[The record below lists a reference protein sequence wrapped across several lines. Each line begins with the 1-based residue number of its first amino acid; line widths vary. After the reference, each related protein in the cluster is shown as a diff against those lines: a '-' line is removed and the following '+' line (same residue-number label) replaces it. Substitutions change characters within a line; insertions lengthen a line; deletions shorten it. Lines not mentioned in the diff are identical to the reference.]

1 MAYYY
6 TLYNKVS
13 WTDWFSV
20 IGHGLPLD
28 LSLAGYLT
36 IIPGLLLVASA
47 WTDSRIL
54 QLIRRIYFTIISIL
68 LSCIFISD
76 LGLYGYWG
84 FRLDTTPLFY
94 FFSSPKDAL
103 ASVSLWV
110 VAGGILAMAVYATL
124 LYFIFTWILV
134 HEKNPLKIP
143 YRRLSVS
150 GVLLLTTGLLFIPI
164 RGGFS
169 VSTMN
174 LGRVFFSA
182 DQRLNHAAI
191 NPAFSLLDSFSRQAD
206 FDKQYRFM
214 SAEEADTLFSELTD
228 KPVTDSIPRLF
239 NTERPNIIM
248 IILESFSSIWTN
260 LPKKVSCLPISMPTA
275 SAPTGAW
282 YPSLADTPPSLL
294 RVS

>member
-36 IIPGLLLVASA
+36 ILPGLLLIASA

-110 VAGGILAMAVYATL
+110 VAGGILAMAVYAAL
-124 LYFIFTWILV
+124 LYFVFSWIFRQSFFQCRPTV
-134 HEKNPLKIP
+134 EPCRHQ
-143 YRRLSVS
+143 S
-150 GVLLLTTGLLFIPI
+150 GFQPVGFLFQT
-164 RGGFS
+164 GGF
-169 VSTMN
+169 
-174 LGRVFFSA
+174 R
-182 DQRLNHAAI
+182 
-191 NPAFSLLDSFSRQAD
+191 
-206 FDKQYRFM
+206 
-214 SAEEADTLFSELTD
+214 
-228 KPVTDSIPRLF
+228 
-239 NTERPNIIM
+239 
-248 IILESFSSIWTN
+248 
-260 LPKKVSCLPISMPTA
+260 
-275 SAPTGAW
+275 
-282 YPSLADTPPSLL
+282 
-294 RVS
+294 

>member
-36 IIPGLLLVASA
+36 ILPGLLLIASA

-110 VAGGILAMAVYATL
+110 VAGGILAMAVYAAL
-124 LYFIFTWILV
+124 LYFVFSWILV
-134 HEKNPLKIP
+134 NENV
-143 YRRLSVS
+143 R
-150 GVLLLTTGLLFIPI
+150 
-164 RGGFS
+164 
-169 VSTMN
+169 
-174 LGRVFFSA
+174 
-182 DQRLNHAAI
+182 
-191 NPAFSLLDSFSRQAD
+191 
-206 FDKQYRFM
+206 
-214 SAEEADTLFSELTD
+214 
-228 KPVTDSIPRLF
+228 
-239 NTERPNIIM
+239 
-248 IILESFSSIWTN
+248 
-260 LPKKVSCLPISMPTA
+260 
-275 SAPTGAW
+275 
-282 YPSLADTPPSLL
+282 
-294 RVS
+294 

>member
-1 MAYYY
+1 MKRRLIQFITTYFLFVFIFILQKPIFMAYYY

-36 IIPGLLLVASA
+36 ILPGLLLIASA

-110 VAGGILAMAVYATL
+110 VAGGILAMAVYAAL
-124 LYFIFTWILV
+124 LYFVFSWILV
-134 HEKNPLKIP
+134 NEKRPLKIP
-143 YRRLSVS
+143 YRRLIV
-150 GVLLLTTGLLFIPI
+150 
-164 RGGFS
+164 
-169 VSTMN
+169 
-174 LGRVFFSA
+174 
-182 DQRLNHAAI
+182 
-191 NPAFSLLDSFSRQAD
+191 NPETHRAHLIHR
-206 FDKQYRFM
+206 
-214 SAEEADTLFSELTD
+214 
-228 KPVTDSIPRLF
+228 
-239 NTERPNIIM
+239 
-248 IILESFSSIWTN
+248 
-260 LPKKVSCLPISMPTA
+260 
-275 SAPTGAW
+275 
-282 YPSLADTPPSLL
+282 
-294 RVS
+294 

>member
-36 IIPGLLLVASA
+36 ILPGLLLIASA

-110 VAGGILAMAVYATL
+110 VAGGILAMAVYAVL
-124 LYFIFTWILV
+124 LYFVFSWILV
-134 HEKNPLKIP
+134 NEKTSVKDTLSPFERIRSTPVGYRSAFYPDTRRIQRINHEFRQSFFQCRPTVEP
-143 YRRLSVS
+143 CRHQS
-150 GVLLLTTGLLFIPI
+150 GFQPVGFLFQT
-164 RGGFS
+164 GGF
-169 VSTMN
+169 
-174 LGRVFFSA
+174 R
-182 DQRLNHAAI
+182 
-191 NPAFSLLDSFSRQAD
+191 
-206 FDKQYRFM
+206 
-214 SAEEADTLFSELTD
+214 
-228 KPVTDSIPRLF
+228 
-239 NTERPNIIM
+239 
-248 IILESFSSIWTN
+248 
-260 LPKKVSCLPISMPTA
+260 
-275 SAPTGAW
+275 
-282 YPSLADTPPSLL
+282 
-294 RVS
+294 